1 MWNVYLLRVVVH
13 QAGNVRQIVQK
24 LEYVVSHLVGDLF
37 ALSAL
42 FSRKPLFKGLS
53 QPIHG
58 SAYCVKVSIGP
69 RASI

>member
-37 ALSAL
+37 TLGAL
-42 FSRKPLFKGLS
+42 FSCKPLFKGLS

-58 SAYCVKVSIGP
+58 STYCVEVGIGP
-69 RASI
+69 